1 MSENMLLRKVSVKEI
16 GELRHL
22 ELACVYPWPESRLRW
37 DLVKI
42 FLRKAN
48 KCVTSFPAGHYMD
61 DGSGFPCGKA
71 NYSLLT
77 FSRGGSN
84 AVSRLPKAT
93 ENKTV
98 KNIFRFC
105 KVLLDNTY
113 WCDTLCLVESCAS
126 AMPGRFAF

>member
-1 MSENMLLRKVSVKEI
+1 
-16 GELRHL
+16 
-22 ELACVYPWPESRLRW
+22 
-37 DLVKI
+37 
-42 FLRKAN
+42 
-48 KCVTSFPAGHYMD
+48 MD
-61 DGSGFPCGKA
+61 NGSGFLAERPITA
-71 NYSLLT
+71 FLT

-105 KVLLDNTY
+105 KILLDNTY

-126 AMPGRFAF
+126 AVPGRFAF